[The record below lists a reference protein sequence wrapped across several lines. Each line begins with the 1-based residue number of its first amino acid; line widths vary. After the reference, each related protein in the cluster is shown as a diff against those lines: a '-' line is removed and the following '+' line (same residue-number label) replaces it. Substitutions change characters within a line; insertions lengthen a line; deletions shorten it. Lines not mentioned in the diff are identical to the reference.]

1 MDATARVAT
10 SATQSAAYAADTAER
25 AAVVAAPKQRPS
37 LLDQAE
43 SWGVSAWG
51 EVLKGA
57 GEVDA
62 RVHAR
67 TGLQV
72 AKKADAAAQ
81 ATASAA
87 QAAAVAAR
95 VAADESGAMELTERL
110 AAEAQL
116 SAIQAVADSGRAVE
130 QQLAAQGF
138 GSVGSLLV
146 GAPARV
152 PRDPG
157 FATAAKGK
165 DYLATGRGGL
175 RGGAGGYVMG
185 PRKLVVRLSGLL
197 PG

>member
-1 MDATARVAT
+1 
-10 SATQSAAYAADTAER
+10 
-25 AAVVAAPKQRPS
+25 VVAAPKQRPS

-43 SWGVSAWG
+43 SWG
-51 EVLKGA
+51 EVPKGA

-62 RVHAR
+62 RVRAR

-72 AKKADAAAQ
+72 AKKVDAAPQ
-81 ATASAA
+81 ATAAAA

-116 SAIQAVADSGRAVE
+116 SANQAVADSGRAVE
-130 QQLAAQGF
+130 QHLAAQRV
-138 GSVGSLLV
+138 GSVNSLLV

-157 FATAAKGK
+157 FATAPQGK

-175 RGGAGGYVMG
+175 SGGVGGGYAMG
-185 PRKLVVRLSGLL
+185 PSKLIVRLSGLL